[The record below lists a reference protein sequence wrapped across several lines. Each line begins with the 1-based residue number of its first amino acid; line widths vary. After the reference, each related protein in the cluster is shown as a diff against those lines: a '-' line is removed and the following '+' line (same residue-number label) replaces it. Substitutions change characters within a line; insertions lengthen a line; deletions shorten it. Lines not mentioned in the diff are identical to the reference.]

1 LYDFGSFGFLEVLF
15 MLNIDVVSLPEVPFY
30 EAIPSQETHRPV
42 VLVVDDERII
52 ADTVSFI
59 LSRAGFTVLTAYDAL
74 SALQQA
80 NVMAPEL
87 LLSDITM
94 APGMDGVD
102 LAMEMVE
109 QFPDCKIVLFS
120 GQAGTMDL
128 LGRARQAGHSFALL
142 AKPMHPTA
150 LVEHVAAF
158 LDFRGIGTRPMR
170 LD

>member
-1 LYDFGSFGFLEVLF
+1 
-15 MLNIDVVSLPEVPFY
+15 MMNIDVVALPKVPFY
-30 EAIPSQETHRPV
+30 EAIPSPESHRPV

-52 ADTVSFI
+52 ADTVSII

-80 NVMAPEL
+80 SVMAPEL

-109 QFPDCKIVLFS
+109 QFPDCKILLFS

-128 LGRARQAGHSFALL
+128 LARARRAGHSFALL
-142 AKPMHPTA
+142 AKPMHPSA
-150 LVEHVAAF
+150 LVEHVRTF
-158 LDFRGIGTRPMR
+158 LDFRGMDARPA
-170 LD
+170 LVG